1 MYNLPY
7 MSAKT
12 QISDIW
18 KDAPFKSSIYTSLV
32 LNLVAIASV
41 LIFKG
46 FLPPVVPLFYGK
58 AIGEGQL
65 VPVLGLL
72 IAPATSIIITI
83 LNLVTS
89 SLTHDMFLKKIYA
102 ASALLIS
109 LLTTISVI
117 KIIFLVGFF

>member
-1 MYNLPY
+1 

-18 KDAPFKSSIYTSLV
+18 KNAPFKSSIYFSV
-32 LNLVAIASV
+32 SLNLLTALLI
-41 LIFKG
+41 LIFKSV
-46 FLPPVVPLFYGK
+46 LPPVVPLFYGK

-72 IAPATSIIITI
+72 IAPSTSLVITI
-83 LNLVTS
+83 LNLTIS
-89 SLTHDMFLKKIYA
+89 SLTHDVFLKKVYA
-102 ASALLIS
+102 AAALLIS

-117 KIIFLVGFF
+117 KIVFLVGFF